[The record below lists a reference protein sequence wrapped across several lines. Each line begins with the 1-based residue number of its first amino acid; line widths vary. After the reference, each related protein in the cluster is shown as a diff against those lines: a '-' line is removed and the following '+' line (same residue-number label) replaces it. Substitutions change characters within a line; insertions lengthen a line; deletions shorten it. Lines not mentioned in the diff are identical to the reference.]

1 METDKEKYNST
12 NDGRVDSLGRDITKT
27 VVNPTDTEKL
37 LSEAREEAEKLY
49 PEHKMGDHIPYRNA
63 YIKGAQFIINQL
75 NERKH

>member
-27 VVNPTDTEKL
+27 VVNPT

-63 YIKGAQFIINQL
+63 YIKGAQFIINKL